1 MDSDFF
7 GTGEKTEFEIL
18 IQGGEVKLR
27 SDMLEEEDEA
37 TQNAIKTAIT
47 QQLENPQKYEDLF
60 LEAQEMANYKVIS
73 NADGLDAK
81 KFKTYKMT
89 VDREKLKQSVSQEM
103 REEIEKQV
111 LQSPEDLDPAELAE
125 SKAQIEHILASLQV
139 EMEAVAVVNTES
151 KHFHSLEMDMNVE
164 FPLLA
169 GTEEE
174 QPEIVSTRYK
184 IIIDYLEINTDLDF
198 PDFD

>member
-18 IQGGEVKLR
+18 IQGSEVKLR

-60 LEAQEMANYKVIS
+60 LEAQEMANYEVIS

-125 SKAQIEHILASLQV
+125 IKAQIEHILASLQV

-198 PDFD
+198 PDFE